1 MTRLAACMGGLATVA
16 MRDGDGRVM
25 AVVATIAVCMAEA
38 LRNCWRAKASSG
50 AKKDEC

>member
-1 MTRLAACMGGLATVA
+1 MARVAARMGRLATVA

-25 AVVATIAVCMAEA
+25 AVIATIAVCMAEA

-50 AKKDEC
+50 TRKNEC